1 MKISLGEKL
10 KTLRKEKNIS
20 QEKLASFLDV
30 SYQAVSKWENDITC
44 PDIFLLPEIARFFD
58 ITVDELL
65 QVEKIDEAKLYAEY
79 EARSAELY
87 ENGHKKE
94 ALAIWQ
100 EAYKQMPNNIEVKE
114 MLMSIYYDVDKVK
127 YREDAIALAMDIWG
141 STDHGYYRGQ
151 AISLLVSAYLDSGNR
166 ELAQDWIQ
174 KAAPIFC
181 SRDILW
187 TRIDEGDELIY
198 DVGFCVHWFLEEMY
212 YLACDLIKKSGK
224 DTRYGQKLFKTVSE
238 VYETLYPHDD
248 MSYPTMKKLAYM
260 HINIALDETQTEKS
274 DVVICHHLKRAID
287 LTEKSVQIKEHDLTA
302 PMVAG
307 WKVIATPTD
316 KLQIARMIR
325 GKMES
330 ADFDALRTK
339 DWFIKEEARLLQL
352 FNE

>member
-10 KTLRKEKNIS
+10 KSLRKAKNIS

-30 SYQAVSKWENDITC
+30 SYQAISKWENDITC

-65 QVEKIDEAKLYAEY
+65 QVEKIDEEKLYAEY
-79 EARSAELY
+79 EARSVELY

-94 ALAIWQ
+94 ALAVWQ

-114 MLMSIYYDVDKVK
+114 MLMSMYYDVDKVK
-127 YREDAIALAMDIWG
+127 YREDAIALAMDIFG

-151 AISLLVSAYLDSGNR
+151 AISLLVNAYLDSGNR

-174 KAAPIFC
+174 KASPIFC

-187 TRIDEGDELIY
+187 TRMDEGDELIS
-198 DVGFCVHWFLEEMY
+198 DVGFCTHWFLEEMY
-212 YLACDLIKKSGK
+212 YLACSLIKKSGK
-224 DTRYGQKLFKTVSE
+224 DTRYGQKLFKTVSA
-238 VYETLYPHDD
+238 VYEALYPHDD
-248 MSYPTMKKLAYM
+248 MSYGTMKKLAYM
-260 HINIALDETQTEKS
+260 HINIALDEMQTDK
-274 DVVICHHLKRAID
+274 DDKVICHHLKRAVD
-287 LTEKSVQIKEHDLTA
+287 LAEKSLKIKEHHLTA

-307 WKVIATPTD
+307 WKVSATPTD
-316 KLQIARMIR
+316 QLQIARMIR

-339 DWFIKEEARLLQL
+339 DWFVKEEERLSQL
-352 FNE
+352 L

>member
-1 MKISLGEKL
+1 MKISLGEKM

-30 SYQAVSKWENDITC
+30 SYQSVSKWENDITC
-44 PDIFLLPEIARFFD
+44 PDIFLLPEIARFFG

-65 QVEKIDEAKLYAEY
+65 QVEKIDETKLYAEFD
-79 EARSAELY
+79 ARSAELY

-100 EAYKQMPNNIEVKE
+100 EAYKQMPNNVEVKE
-114 MLMSIYYDVDKVK
+114 MLMSMYYDVDKEK
-127 YREDAIALAMDIWG
+127 YREDAIALAVDIWE

-187 TRIDEGDELIY
+187 TRMDEGDELIY
-198 DVGFCVHWFLEEMY
+198 DVAFCVHWFLEEMY
-212 YLACDLIKKSGK
+212 YLACRLVEKAGK
-224 DTRYGQKLFKTVSE
+224 DARYGQELFKTVSK
-238 VYETLYPHDD
+238 VYETMYPHDD
-248 MSYPTMKKLAYM
+248 MSYGTMKKLAYM
-260 HINIALDETQTEKS
+260 HINIALDEMQTEKN
-274 DVVICHHLKRAID
+274 DAEIHNHLKRAVD
-287 LTEKSVQIKEHDLTA
+287 LAEKSVHIKAHTLEA

-307 WKVIATPTD
+307 WKVMDAPSNS
-316 KLQIARMIR
+316 LQIARIVR

-339 DWFIKEEARLLQL
+339 NWFASEESRLLSL
-352 FNE
+352 FT

>member
-10 KTLRKEKNIS
+10 KSLRKEKNIP

-44 PDIFLLPEIARFFD
+44 PDIFLLPKISRFFD

-79 EARSAELY
+79 DARSAELY

-94 ALAIWQ
+94 ALAVWQ
-100 EAYKQMPNNIEVKE
+100 EAYQQMPNNVEVKE
-114 MLMSIYYDVDKVK
+114 MLMSMYYDVDKEK
-127 YREDAIALAMDIWG
+127 YREDAISLAMDIWG

-166 ELAQDWIQ
+166 ELAQAWIQ
-174 KAAPIFC
+174 KATPIFC

-187 TRIDEGDELIY
+187 ARIDEGDELIF
-198 DVGFCVHWFLEEMY
+198 DVGFCTHWFLEEMY
-212 YLACDLIKKSGK
+212 YLACDLIEKSGK
-224 DTRYGQKLFKTVSE
+224 DTRYGQELFKTVSA

-248 MSYPTMKKLAYM
+248 MSYGTMKKLAYM
-260 HINIALDETQTEKS
+260 HINIALDEIQTEKN
-274 DVVICHHLKRAID
+274 DAVISHHLKRAID
-287 LTEKSVQIKEHDLTA
+287 LTERSVLIKEHHLSA

-307 WKVIATPTD
+307 WKVTATPTD
-316 KLQIARMIR
+316 KLQIARLIR

-330 ADFDALRTK
+330 ADFDVLRTK
-339 DWFIKEEARLLQL
+339 DWFVKEEARLLQL
-352 FNE
+352 F

>member
-10 KTLRKEKNIS
+10 KSLRKAKNIS

-30 SYQAVSKWENDITC
+30 SYQAISKWENDITC
-44 PDIFLLPEIARFFD
+44 PDIFLLPEISRFFD

-65 QVEKIDEAKLYAEY
+65 QVEKMDEAKLYAEY

-94 ALAIWQ
+94 ALAVWQ

-114 MLMSIYYDVDKVK
+114 MLMSMYYDVDKVK
-127 YREDAIALAMDIWG
+127 YREDAIALAMDIFG

-151 AISLLVSAYLDSGNR
+151 AISLLVNAYLDSGNR

-174 KAAPIFC
+174 KASPIFC

-187 TRIDEGDELIY
+187 TRMDEGDELIS
-198 DVGFCVHWFLEEMY
+198 DVGFCTHWFLEELY
-212 YLACDLIKKSGK
+212 YLACSLIKKSGK
-224 DTRYGQKLFKTVSE
+224 DTRYAKKLFETMSA

-248 MSYPTMKKLAYM
+248 MSYQTMKKLAYM
-260 HINIALDETQTEKS
+260 HINIALGEMQTDK
-274 DVVICHHLKRAID
+274 DDTVICHHLKRAVD
-287 LTEKSVQIKEHDLTA
+287 LAEKSLKIKEHHLTA

-307 WKVIATPTD
+307 WKVSARPTD
-316 KLQIARMIR
+316 QLQIARMVR
-325 GKMES
+325 GTMES
-330 ADFDALRTK
+330 ADFDVLRTK
-339 DWFIKEEARLLQL
+339 DWFVKEESRLLQL
-352 FNE
+352 L

>member
-1 MKISLGEKL
+1 MKISLGEKI
-10 KTLRKEKNIS
+10 KTLRKEKNVS

-30 SYQAVSKWENDITC
+30 SYQAISKWENDVTC

-58 ITVDELL
+58 ITVDDLL
-65 QVEKIDEAKLYAEY
+65 QVEKNDEDKLYAEY
-79 EARSAELY
+79 DARSARLY

-94 ALAIWQ
+94 ALAVWQ
-100 EAYKQMPNNIEVKE
+100 EAYKQMPNNVEVKE
-114 MLMSIYYDVDKVK
+114 MLMSMYYDVDKVK
-127 YREDAIALAMDIWG
+127 YREDAIALAMDIWR

-212 YLACDLIKKSGK
+212 YFACDLIKRSSK
-224 DTRYGQKLFKTVSE
+224 DTRYGKELFNTVLK
-238 VYETLYPHDD
+238 VYETLYPNDD

-260 HINIALDETQTEKS
+260 HINIACYEIQTDKN
-274 DVVICHHLKRAID
+274 DAVICHHVKRAVD
-287 LTEKSVQIKEHDLTA
+287 LAEKSVQIKAHTLEA

-307 WKVIATPTD
+307 WKVTD
-316 KLQIARMIR
+316 APSECLQIARIIR
-325 GKMES
+325 ENIES
-330 ADFDALRTK
+330 ADFDVLRAK
-339 DWFIKEEARLLQL
+339 EWFAHEESRLLSL
-352 FNE
+352 FK